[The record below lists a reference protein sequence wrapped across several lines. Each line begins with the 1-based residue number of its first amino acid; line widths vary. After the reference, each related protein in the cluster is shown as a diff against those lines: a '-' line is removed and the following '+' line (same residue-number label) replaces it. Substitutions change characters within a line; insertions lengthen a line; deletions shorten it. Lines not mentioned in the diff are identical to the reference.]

1 MAAGPDRDKARTRL
15 IRYCEKQ
22 CKRFAKEH
30 WDSWRSHRW
39 EVVTEPGAWC
49 PEARIE
55 LRTATTLT
63 MLRARIIRAS
73 NGETAII
80 CEPEYAA
87 PNPYAEEE
95 HRATC

>member
-1 MAAGPDRDKARTRL
+1 MAAGLDRDKARKWL

-22 CKRFAKEH
+22 CKRFAK
-30 WDSWRSHRW
+30 DDPTWRGHSW
-39 EVVTEPGAWC
+39 EVITEPGAWC

-55 LRTATTLT
+55 LRNATTLT

-73 NGETAII
+73 NGETAIV
-80 CEPEYAA
+80 CEPEYAV

-95 HRATC
+95 HRAAC